1 MNRLTLVKEDIEKEL
16 EINVSNEELFLD
28 MTSKINTES
37 NNIIKYQKPI
47 SLSNWNEKV
56 DVTILDL
63 FNLPFEKD
71 EEIISFIN
79 KRLWIDINSKE
90 GIEKINLLFNEAIY
104 YYKERYLRKVPSK
117 FEKMK
122 FLNSDSVIK
131 FIKETKTSKKTW
143 ILNCAIS
150 KVAYVVSDIISN
162 EKIWRRHLL
171 DEKFIKEYLQKPL
184 QILESYEDK
193 SGNIYDKWVVVI
205 NNKIIN
211 FSIIAREKRI
221 NSIIWKEISDPK
233 YYSVEEFKDIVWVTF
248 YVDNEKDALLVMQYI
263 DQSVFSWNAKIDN
276 KNAIS
281 KSDIN
286 STDLNNCFKD
296 KINECINS
304 WNKKKKTTSDDYKEI
319 KLVWNAELPFEE
331 WEFASKFPVWVE
343 IKFVIWGHDNEKWL
357 NLQSIYDYRKRFW
370 ELSRLGLPI
379 REIDILNYVND
390 FFEKI
395 DFILKK
401 KNKTKEKYYD
411 ELYNDLKDKW
421 FISNDQILGKIQK
434 DNEKILALG
443 LYKYFKSKLVEFK
456 TPWTNK
462 KYYMD
467 ERYLKIES
475 FMK

>member
-1 MNRLTLVKEDIEKEL
+1 M
-16 EINVSNEELFLD
+16 
-28 MTSKINTES
+28 
-37 NNIIKYQKPI
+37 
-47 SLSNWNEKV
+47 
-56 DVTILDL
+56 
-63 FNLPFEKD
+63 
-71 EEIISFIN
+71 FIN
-79 KRLWIDINSKE
+79 KRLCIDINSKE
-90 GIEKINLLFNEAIY
+90 WIEKINLLFNEAID

-150 KVAYVVSDIISN
+150 KIAYVVSDIISN

-276 KNAIS
+276 KNAIN
-281 KSDIN
+281 KEDIN
-286 STDLNNCFKD
+286 STDLNNWFKN

-331 WEFASKFPVWVE
+331 WELASKFPVWIE
-343 IKFVIWGHDNEKWL
+343 IKFVIWGQDNEKWL

-401 KNKTKEKYYD
+401 KNKTKEKYYE
-411 ELYNDLKDKW
+411 ELYNDFKDKW
-421 FISNDQILGKIQK
+421 FISNDKIILPLIYHK
-434 DNEKILALG
+434 
-443 LYKYFKSKLVEFK
+443 
-456 TPWTNK
+456 
-462 KYYMD
+462 
-467 ERYLKIES
+467 
-475 FMK
+475 